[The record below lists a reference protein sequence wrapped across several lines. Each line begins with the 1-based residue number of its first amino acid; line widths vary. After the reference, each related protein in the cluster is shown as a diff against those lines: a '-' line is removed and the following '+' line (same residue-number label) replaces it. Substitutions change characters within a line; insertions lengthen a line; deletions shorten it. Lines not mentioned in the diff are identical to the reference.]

1 MNILITG
8 GLGFIGSNLFNFMKE
23 KYPSYNLVILD
34 SETYAADKN
43 NINDSKTARV
53 IKFSI
58 TERERVFKLFETY
71 KFSHVMHLAAESHV
85 DNSILNPMEFVNT
98 NVVGTINL
106 LDACV
111 KYGIDL
117 FYHISTDEV
126 FGHLGPTGEFNEKTP
141 YDPRS
146 PYSASK
152 ASSDHF
158 VRAYHHTYGLPIVIS
173 NCSNNFGPN
182 QHEEKLIPTI
192 IKNVIHQKPIPIYGN
207 GTNVRDWLYVMDHVE
222 AIDTILHRGKIGE
235 TYCIGGGV
243 QMSNIRLTH
252 MICDKLDEI
261 LDYGTNSRELIKF
274 VEDRK
279 GHDFRYAIDS
289 SKIQNSLDWSPK
301 TDFNDGIDN
310 TINYYLNKFIKH
322 LEL

>member
-1 MNILITG
+1 MNVLITG

-23 KYPSYNLVILD
+23 KYPDYNLVILD
-34 SETYAADKN
+34 SETYAADQN
-43 NINDSKTARV
+43 NIENERGSRI

-58 TERERVFKLFETY
+58 TERERLFKLFENY
-71 KFSHVMHLAAESHV
+71 KFSHVIHLAAESHV

-111 KYGIDL
+111 KYGIEL

-126 FGHLGPTGEFNEKTP
+126 FGHLGPTGEFTEKTP

-158 VRAYHHTYGLPIVIS
+158 VRAYHHTYGLPVIIS
-173 NCSNNFGPN
+173 NCSNNFGPH

-192 IKNVIHQKPIPIYGN
+192 IKNVINQTPIPIYGN
-207 GTNVRDWLYVMDHVE
+207 GTNVRDWLYVMDHVD
-222 AIDTILHRGKIGE
+222 AIDTIFHRGKIGE

-261 LDYGTNSRELIKF
+261 LDYGTVSRELIKF

-279 GHDFRYAIDS
+279 GHDFRYAIDTT
-289 SKIQNSLDWSPK
+289 KMRATLNWGPK
-301 TDFNDGIDN
+301 TDFSQGLDE

>member
-1 MNILITG
+1 MNVLITG
-8 GLGFIGSNLFNFMKE
+8 GLGFIGSNLFNFMRE
-23 KYPSYNLVILD
+23 KYPSYNLVIFD
-34 SETYAADKN
+34 SETYAADIS
-43 NINDSKTARV
+43 NIENDRNSII

-58 TERERVFKLFETY
+58 TERERLFKLFENY
-71 KFSHVMHLAAESHV
+71 KFSHVIHLAAESHV

-111 KYGIDL
+111 KYGIEL

-158 VRAYHHTYGLPIVIS
+158 VRAYHHTYGLPIIIS
-173 NCSNNFGPN
+173 NCSNNFGPH

-192 IKNVIHQKPIPIYGN
+192 IKNVINQTPIPIYGN
-207 GTNVRDWLYVMDHVE
+207 GTNVRDWLYVMDHVD
-222 AIDTILHRGKIGE
+222 AIDTIFHRGKIGE

-261 LDYGTNSRELIKF
+261 LDYGENSRELIKF

-289 SKIQNSLDWSPK
+289 TKMKTTLNWEPK
-301 TDFNDGIDN
+301 TDFSQGLDE